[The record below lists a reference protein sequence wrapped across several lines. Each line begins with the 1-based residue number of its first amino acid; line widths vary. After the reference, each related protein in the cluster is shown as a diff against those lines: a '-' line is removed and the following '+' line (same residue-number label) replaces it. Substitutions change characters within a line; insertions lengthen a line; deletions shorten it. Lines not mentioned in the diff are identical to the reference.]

1 MTMHQNTKIAKDTSN
16 HKFHIAIATND
27 IEATVKDYS
36 KRLGIAPCSFII
48 GEYALWRTQTLN
60 VSVRYDKHCKSGE
73 LRHLG
78 WEDAEAPKFSQ
89 ETDINGIVWERFTA
103 QQQADEINELWA
115 DAEYTPVDI
124 K

>member
-1 MTMHQNTKIAKDTSN
+1 MTMTMHQNTKIATDTSN
-16 HKFHIAIATND
+16 HKFHIAIATYD

-60 VSVRYDKHCKSGE
+60 VSVRQDKHYKSGE

-78 WEDAEAPKFSQ
+78 WEMPKHP
-89 ETDINGIVWERFTA
+89 NLA
-103 QQQADEINELWA
+103 KKLM
-115 DAEYTPVDI
+115 
-124 K
+124 